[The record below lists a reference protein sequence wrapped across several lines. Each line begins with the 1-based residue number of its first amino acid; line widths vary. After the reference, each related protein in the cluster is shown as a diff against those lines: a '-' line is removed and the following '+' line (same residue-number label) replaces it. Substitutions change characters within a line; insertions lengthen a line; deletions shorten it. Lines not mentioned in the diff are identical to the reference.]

1 MDLPSAVLA
10 CIDLEAAAAGL
21 ALRAPLSRYVVS
33 LQAFEPPL
41 APAHQA
47 RSRERRVE
55 TAGRSYGLAACAPSA
70 KLGGTGNAG
79 RQSRTS
85 RLCGSLTICPF
96 RSGSFRAPK
105 ISTMK
110 ILKNSLNIS

>member
-33 LQAFEPPL
+33 LQAFEPLL
-41 APAHQA
+41 APARQA

-55 TAGRSYGLAACAPSA
+55 TAGRSYALAACALSA
-70 KLGGTGNAG
+70 KIGGTGNAD

-85 RLCGSLTICPF
+85 RLCGSLTIYPF
-96 RSGSFRAPK
+96 RSGGFRAQK
-105 ISTMK
+105 ICIVKLKK
-110 ILKNSLNIS
+110 ILQY